1 MKKLL
6 SFSFSFMLFLL
17 SHTNLLLIAQTTESY
32 EDWNSTTKEVPNP
45 ESEES
50 GTEPIVIDGLYERTI
65 AKEREPLAYE
75 HLREADIFWQKRIW
89 RVIDTRQKMN
99 LPFVAE
105 KDPLISIFNKII
117 SEHDDA
123 YIFMD
128 DGFKEQIS
136 YDDVQKRLGSIDTIT
151 VIDPDTYEETTKII
165 ENDFNWATVTK
176 FRLKEDWVFDEESST
191 MKVRILGIAPIR
203 DVIDDNGNYRGQEAM
218 YWLYYP
224 AFRNYL
230 AKYDAYNTANDISGM
245 SWVDI
250 FDMRM
255 FASYIMKESNIQ
267 DRRIKDYATGQDA
280 LLESEKIKKEIFEFE
295 HNLWSY

>member
-6 SFSFSFMLFLL
+6 SFSFFVFLL
-17 SHTNLLLIAQTTESY
+17 SDTSLLLIAQTTESY
-32 EDWNSTTKEVPNP
+32 EDWNSTTKEVPNTES

-65 AKEREPLAYE
+65 SKEREPLAYE

-105 KDPLISIFNKII
+105 KEPLISIFNKIVG
-117 SEHDDA
+117 EHDDA

-128 DGFKEQIS
+128 DEFKEQIN
-136 YDDVQKRLGSIDTIT
+136 YADVQGRLGAIDTIM
-151 VIDPDTYEETTKII
+151 VIDPDTFEETTKII
-165 ENDFNWATVTK
+165 ENDFNWMSVTK
-176 FRLKEDWVFDEESST
+176 FRIKEDWVFDEESST

-203 DVIDDNGNYRGQEAM
+203 DVIDSNGNYRGQEAM

-224 AFRNYL
+224 AIRKYL
-230 AKYDAYNTANDISGM
+230 AKYDAANTFNDISGM

-267 DRRIKDYATGQDA
+267 DRRVKDYATGQDA
-280 LLESEKIKKEIFEFE
+280 LLESEKIKENIFEME

>member
-1 MKKLL
+1 MRKLL
-6 SFSFSFMLFLL
+6 SFSFFVFLL

-32 EDWNSTTKEVPNP
+32 EDWNTPKEVPNAES

-105 KDPLISIFNKII
+105 SNPLISIFNDII

-128 DGFKEQIS
+128 DEFKAVS
-136 YDDVQKRLGSIDTIT
+136 YTHLTL
-151 VIDPDTYEETTKII
+151 PTTL
-165 ENDFNWATVTK
+165 V
-176 FRLKEDWVFDEESST
+176 V
-191 MKVRILGIAPIR
+191 
-203 DVIDDNGNYRGQEAM
+203 
-218 YWLYYP
+218 
-224 AFRNYL
+224 
-230 AKYDAYNTANDISGM
+230 
-245 SWVDI
+245 
-250 FDMRM
+250 
-255 FASYIMKESNIQ
+255 
-267 DRRIKDYATGQDA
+267 
-280 LLESEKIKKEIFEFE
+280 
-295 HNLWSY
+295 

>member
-1 MKKLL
+1 MRKLL
-6 SFSFSFMLFLL
+6 NFSFFVFLL

-32 EDWNSTTKEVPNP
+32 EDWNNKPKEIPNTES
-45 ESEES
+45 ESEEK
-50 GTEPIVIDGLYERTI
+50 GNEPIVIDGLYERTI
-65 AKEREPLAYE
+65 SKERQPLAYE
-75 HLREADIFWQKRIW
+75 HLREADICWQKRIW
-89 RVIDTRQKMN
+89 RFIDTRQKMN
-99 LPFVAE
+99 LPFIAE
-105 KDPLISIFNKII
+105 KDPLISIFNKIV

-128 DGFKEQIS
+128 DEFKEQIS
-136 YDDVQKRLGSIDTIT
+136 YADVQSRLGSIDTIK

-165 ENDFNWATVTK
+165 ENDFNWMSVTK

-203 DVIDDNGNYRGQEAM
+203 DVIDGNGNYRGQEAM

-224 AFRNYL
+224 AVREYL
-230 AKYDAYNTANDISGM
+230 AKYDAYNVSNDISGM

-267 DRRIKDYATGQDA
+267 DRRIKDYSTGQDA
-280 LLESEKIKKEIFEFE
+280 LLESEKIKQDIFEME